1 MQERCEGAEKKRT
14 LSKFRAPVVCVLG
27 HVDTGKLRGT
37 NVQGG
42 EANGITQQIG
52 ATNVPTQ
59 AIREASK
66 MVASFQDL
74 ILKVPGL
81 VIIDTPVSNLSST
94 CVPGVFRCPTLPFW
108 WWISWTKL
116 LERADYGGGY

>member
-14 LSKFRAPVVCVLG
+14 LSKFRAPVVCVLS

-52 ATNVPTQ
+52 ATNVPIQ

-66 MVASFQDL
+66 IIASFQDL

-81 VIIDTPVSNLSST
+81 VIIDTPGLESFINLMRSELRSALSRIQLEER
-94 CVPGVFRCPTLPFW
+94 GVYVRSYFGSF
-108 WWISWTKL
+108 
-116 LERADYGGGY
+116 

>member
-66 MVASFQDL
+66 MIASFQDL

-81 VIIDTPVSNLSST
+81 VIIDTPGLESFINLMRSELSTVISSYLFQ
-94 CVPGVFRCPTLPFW
+94 GVKTP
-108 WWISWTKL
+108 
-116 LERADYGGGY
+116 